1 VPAVNAPRLRART
14 IEVPHSGDLLRFASP
29 TSPLVWLR
37 QGDGIVASGRA
48 WRGEFTGETRIPD
61 SAEAWRQ
68 VVESADIDDTANTT
82 GSGLVAFG
90 AFAFAAE
97 SGARSVLEVPELIV
111 GRRGAVSFV
120 TAITADGSEP
130 KPRLPEAQPFGETDA
145 TAILEDGLMS
155 SDEHRRA
162 IDRALDLIHTGHLSK
177 VVLARE
183 QHGRLPAGA
192 DRRRLLARLASA
204 YPECWTYAV
213 DGLTGTSPETL
224 VRVLERQVSARVLA
238 GTAPR
243 GADEEADARAEAR
256 LRHSEKNLAEHRY
269 AVESALASLETLDT
283 HDDPGTGLT
292 SSRVPFTLKLPN
304 LWHLASDIRG
314 TLPTGVTVLD
324 LVDALH
330 PTAAVGGT
338 PTPAA
343 LDAIL
348 ALEPFDRQRYA
359 GPVGWVGA
367 GGDGEW
373 AVALRGAE
381 IDASGSITA
390 YAGGGIV
397 ASSDA
402 SDEYRETQLKFRPI
416 VEALRGEAEDE
427 PRPRGAEVM
436 R

>member
-1 VPAVNAPRLRART
+1 MPAVILPRLRART
-14 IEVPHSGDLLRFASP
+14 IEVPDPGDLLRFASS

-37 QGDGIVASGRA
+37 HGDGVVATGSA
-48 WRGEFTGETRIPD
+48 WRGEFTGATRIPD
-61 SAEAWRQ
+61 SATAWRD
-68 VVESADIDDTANTT
+68 VVGAAEIDDAAQVT
-82 GSGLVAFG
+82 GSGLIAFG

-97 SGARSVLEVPELIV
+97 SGARSILEVPELVV
-111 GRRGAVSFV
+111 GRRGARCFV
-120 TAITADGSEP
+120 TAITADGSAPE
-130 KPRLPEAQPFGETDA
+130 PRLPDVAPLGDVDA
-145 TAILEDGLMS
+145 TATLTDGLMS
-155 SDEHRRA
+155 GDEHRRA

-183 QHGRLPAGA
+183 QLGSLPEGA

-243 GADEEADARAEAR
+243 GSDEEADARAEAR
-256 LRHSEKNLAEHRY
+256 LRHSEKNLAEHRF
-269 AVESALASLETLDT
+269 AVESALTSLATLDT
-283 HDDPGTGLT
+283 HEDPGTGLT
-292 SSRVPFTLKLPN
+292 SSRAPFTLKLPN

-314 TLPTGVTVLD
+314 TLPAGVTVLD

-338 PTPAA
+338 PTPTA

-381 IDASGSITA
+381 IDANGSITA

-416 VEALRGEAEDE
+416 VEALRGDSADGPDEEDS
-427 PRPRGAEVM
+427 R
-436 R
+436 